1 MSSQRSPELVEAISA
16 TLVQQPF
23 FAVLFCDL
31 MEIHESEHVITSPDR
46 PNKTA
51 YTDGVRLVVNPKFFK
66 KLTVKERIFV
76 LAHEVCH
83 VIFQHPQ
90 RMKMYHDLGYG
101 PDLNPF
107 KPGKF
112 NRSADYIINAYLNEL
127 KVGDQP
133 LNTLLNGQITS
144 ADLAD
149 EVYLKLPD
157 DPEDDNGGGGWDQ
170 HELAAD
176 PSQLPDKGTIQ
187 RAVAAAAG
195 AQKATGKMPA
205 GLQRLID
212 QILEPQVNWAQYL
225 RSAIVTFAGNNEA
238 TWCRPNR
245 RRIAV
250 APHVYLPGRAG
261 TRSEKC
267 SLEIDTSGSIGDH
280 ELQVF
285 LSEAHGIM
293 SDVQPEKLYVGFV
306 DSALYN
312 DEIIEIEDVNEVLD
326 LKNKAGG
333 GGGTDMTVMHQEL
346 EKRGISVAYEIILT
360 DGYCDFGEDTGVPTI
375 WCITTESIVS
385 PWGITVHVKIPARK

>member
-1 MSSQRSPELVEAISA
+1 MADQRSPELVEAISA
-16 TLVQQPF
+16 ILVQQPF
-23 FAVLFCDL
+23 FAVLMCDL
-31 MEIHESEHVITSPDR
+31 MTIHESEHVVTSPDR
-46 PNKTA
+46 PNPTA
-51 YTDGVRLVVNPKFFK
+51 YTDGLRLVFNPKFFK

-76 LAHEVCH
+76 IAHEVCH

-90 RMKMYHDLGYG
+90 RMRMYADLGYG
-101 PDLNPF
+101 PDLNTF

-112 NRSADYIINAYLNEL
+112 NRAADYIINAYLNEIN
-127 KVGDQP
+127 VGEQP
-133 LNTLLNGQITS
+133 IDTLLNGQISS
-144 ADLAD
+144 ADLVD

-157 DPEDDNGGGGWDQ
+157 EPEDQNNGWDH

-195 AQKATGKMPA
+195 AQKAAGKMPA
-205 GLQRLID
+205 GLQRLVD
-212 QILEPQVNWAQYL
+212 EILEPQVNWAQYL
-225 RSAIVTFAGNNEA
+225 RSTITTFAGNNEQ

-267 SLEIDTSGSIGDH
+267 SLEIDTSGSISDH

-285 LSEAHGIM
+285 LSECHGIM

-306 DSALYN
+306 DYRLHN

-333 GGGTDMTVMHQEL
+333 GGGTDMTIMHQEL
-346 EKRGISVAYEIILT
+346 EKRDIRVAYEIILT
-360 DGYCDFGEDTGVPTI
+360 DGVCDFGQDTGVPTI
-375 WCITTESIVS
+375 WCITSPSIVA
-385 PWGITVHVKIPARK
+385 PWGVTVHVKIPEQK